1 MKSLSLHI
9 NEALEELYHFTTYNS
24 MISILLSDVL
34 HGSDE
39 ICSDGTGPKFIS
51 LTRSKISTTG
61 YPHGMTDDKII
72 RIVFDGKKLQSKYK
86 IRPYD
91 YFGCKGGSSKTLS
104 MKPCWR
110 NPDQFNLDDDTT
122 YRNPNVEAEDRLFL
136 NAGIMGIKDISLYIK
151 EIQVKDG
158 DFNRDQMREL
168 GRMCIDRGVEMK
180 VLPPKKF
187 EFGRS

>member
-1 MKSLSLHI
+1 
-9 NEALEELYHFTTYNS
+9 
-24 MISILLSDVL
+24 
-34 HGSDE
+34 
-39 ICSDGTGPKFIS
+39 
-51 LTRSKISTTG
+51 
-61 YPHGMTDDKII
+61 
-72 RIVFDGKKLQSKYK
+72 
-86 IRPYD
+86 
-91 YFGCKGGSSKTLS
+91 

-136 NAGIMGIKDISLYIK
+136 NAGIMGVKDISLYIK

-180 VLPPKKF
+180 VLSPKKF